1 MYSASMH
8 VARSVSTCTAAVQY
22 SMAEGIEATC
32 VEHESGEE
40 VSDREADDTDSDGR
54 EPSSRSKMTIFWS
67 FSVQNEVQQ
76 KMAKRV
82 ALRFTSAWKSA

>member
-1 MYSASMH
+1 MP
-8 VARSVSTCTAAVQY
+8 VACYIIRQLY

-40 VSDREADDTDSDGR
+40 VSDREADDTDSDGC
-54 EPSSRSKMTIFWS
+54 EPNSKRSKKRTIFWS

-76 KMAKRV
+76 
-82 ALRFTSAWKSA
+82 